1 MPRRKQK
8 KQNVTLLVLDAQTQA
23 LMADLRHRFAAL
35 YGPRLVL
42 MMLYGSQARGEAE
55 LGSDI
60 DVLVVLRG
68 PVSPGEEIVRTGEIV
83 AELSLRF
90 DKVLSCLFMDEERFT
105 HRNGPLLR
113 NVRKEGVMV

>member
-1 MPRRKQK
+1 MPRRKRKGQK
-8 KQNVTLLVLDAQTQA
+8 VTLWVDATTQA
-23 LMADLRHRFAAL
+23 LVAELRHRLEAL

-60 DVLVVLRG
+60 DVLVVLKG

-90 DKVLSCLFMDEERFT
+90 NKVLSCLFMDEERFT

-113 NVRKEGVMV
+113 NVRKEGVVV